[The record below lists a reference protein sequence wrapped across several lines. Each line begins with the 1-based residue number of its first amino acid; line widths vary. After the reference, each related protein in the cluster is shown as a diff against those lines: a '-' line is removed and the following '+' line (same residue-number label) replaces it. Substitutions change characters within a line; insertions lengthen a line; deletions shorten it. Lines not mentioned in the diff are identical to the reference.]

1 MAPLIFALYLV
12 CFLCTVIVSVSAV
25 ALSKITN
32 VEENSVSDTSAVS
45 PEVIGS
51 PQKETEHVQDKDDSN
66 ATEEQVKADV
76 VYVPQPEPSAPP
88 ETTYNDTV
96 YQDGFDSSPLHRA
109 TDERSSSRGE
119 SAQSQSRQE
128 YF

>member
-88 ETTYNDTV
+88 ETTYNDT
-96 YQDGFDSSPLHRA
+96 
-109 TDERSSSRGE
+109 DEMSSSRGE